1 MAQCLI
7 NGGTGGAER
16 NLDVSRRAPGWMG
29 IDEGDDEK
37 GEQTHGW

>member
-16 NLDVSRRAPGWMG
+16 DLDVSRRAPGWMG